1 MMFLT
6 MLLIGFSFM
15 GVLMLSTKI
24 ADWHYKTY
32 KGEQPLHILYG
43 MAAGIIWAA
52 IGLQIIF
59 YFESQF

>member
-1 MMFLT
+1 MIFLT

-15 GVLMLSTKI
+15 GVLMLSTEI

-32 KGEQPLHILYG
+32 KGKQPLHILYG
-43 MAAGIIWAA
+43 MVAVIIWAA

-59 YFESQF
+59 CFESQF